1 MSFIILV
8 IFFGSMVNAR
18 FVFLREP
25 KSNDDFLEG
34 YQESKDLDL
43 SFFAGE
49 ENEDLIKK
57 ISTPEN
63 PTMTKE
69 APIVYN
75 LIRAPSKEEKYQR
88 KLIKLNNSQK
98 GEIILE
104 LRVIAN
110 NN

>member
-1 MSFIILV
+1 MNYSTSVSIQPN
-8 IFFGSMVNAR
+8 VNAH
-18 FVFLREP
+18 FVFLKEP
-25 KSNDDFLEG
+25 KSNDNFLDE
-34 YQESKDLDL
+34 YQYSRDLDF
-43 SFFAGE
+43 SFFTGE
-49 ENEDLIKK
+49 ENEDSIKK
-57 ISTPEN
+57 IYSPEN
-63 PTMTKE
+63 PRMIKK

-75 LIRAPSKEEKYQR
+75 LIRVPPKEEKYQR